1 MIPRRLL
8 DTTVGLTEIS
18 MIWLTRWIIIL
29 TSSKTHQRTSVVVVA
44 VIIAVSHKEVVGS
57 VISVAITHP

>member
-18 MIWLTRWIIIL
+18 MIWLTRWMIL
-29 TSSKTHQRTSVVVVA
+29 TKTHQRTSVVVVT
-44 VIIAVSHKEVVGS
+44 VIIAVSHKVVGS